1 MSRPR
6 RALHDGRLLQERSG
20 DQLLQLEQQE
30 LAVIGAE
37 RRQQIGLRERDHPSA
52 NAEQPEHVEVLGG
65 LRHRSLVR
73 RDAKDRDV
81 DAESRADHGA
91 QEPFVAR
98 DVDDSGGPDCRQ
110 LEVRVPRFQG
120 DATPFLFRKAIG
132 VDSRERL
139 HQRRLPVVDVSGGTD
154 HDSQRT
160 VHSSTQVI
168 PGARRARSRC
178 SCPCRMA
185 TGAAQ

>member
-1 MSRPR
+1 M
-6 RALHDGRLLQERSG
+6 
-20 DQLLQLEQQE
+20 
-30 LAVIGAE
+30 IGAE

-73 RDAKDRDV
+73 RGAKDRDV
-81 DAESRADHGA
+81 DAESRSDHGA

-120 DATPFLFRKAIG
+120 DATPFLFRKAIR

-139 HQRRLPVVDVSGGTD
+139 HQRRLPVVDMACGPD
-154 HDSQRT
+154 DDAQRGCC
-160 VHSSTQVI
+160 VHSSTQAI
-168 PGARRARSRC
+168 PGASLPRS
-178 SCPCRMA
+178 SAASPLITA